1 VSSLI
6 KNTDGSARVRLFLET
21 MQQRDLVRARQFL
34 APEFEMVFPGNV
46 RMQSLEDLVAWGGT
60 RYQTIGKTYERF
72 DEVQLG
78 ELSIVYC
85 FGSLSGV
92 WLNGSPFEGIRFID
106 RFEIRA
112 GLITRQDVWND
123 LAEALSDSR

>member
-1 VSSLI
+1 
-6 KNTDGSARVRLFLET
+6 VRLFLEA
-21 MQQRDLVRARQFL
+21 MQQRDLASARQFL

-46 RMQSLEDLVAWGGT
+46 RLRSLEDLVAWGGT
-60 RYQTIGKTYERF
+60 RYQKIGKTYERF

-92 WLNGSPFEGIRFID
+92 WLNGGPFEGIRFID
-106 RFEIRA
+106 RFEIRS
-112 GLITRQDVWND
+112 GLFTRQDVWND
-123 LAEALSDSR
+123 LAEALSGSR